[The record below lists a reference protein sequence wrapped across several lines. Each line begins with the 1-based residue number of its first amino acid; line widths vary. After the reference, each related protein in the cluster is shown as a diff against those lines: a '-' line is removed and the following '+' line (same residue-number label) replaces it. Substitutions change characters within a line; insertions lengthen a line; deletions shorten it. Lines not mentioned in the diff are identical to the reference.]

1 MTGKLVDTVETILS
15 DAQLAYCLNEAWKL
29 IYKEYPS
36 HNSLAV
42 LWAQVA
48 LETGRGKF
56 CKNYNFGNIKRHD
69 DEDYCM
75 FRCNEVIG
83 GKVVWFDPPNP
94 ATEFCAYVTDVLGA
108 QEYIT
113 FVSQRTRYQAAWK
126 QVIAGNPVAYCAA
139 LKAAGYFTA
148 DLVQYTKGVVSLCDE
163 FLSKVNTFLEYVPPV
178 PAPEPAPAPVVVPVP
193 EPVPAPVV
201 VVPIPAP
208 VIPPA
213 PVVVEPAPG
222 FTLKTVL
229 DFITNLISTYLIKK

>member
-1 MTGKLVDTVETILS
+1 MG
-15 DAQLAYCLNEAWKL
+15 QLIPDQLTPMSEAEACYALREAWKAL
-29 IYKEYPS
+29 FGAYPT
-36 HNSLAV
+36 NASLSV
-42 LWAQVA
+42 LWAQSA
-48 LETGRGKF
+48 LETGRWKSIH
-56 CKNYNFGNIKRHD
+56 CNNFGNVKRHD

-139 LKAAGYFTA
+139 LKAADFFTA

-193 EPVPAPVV
+193 EPVPAPDV

-213 PVVVEPAPG
+213 PVVVEPVSG